1 MTAEDGEKV
10 KEKGESEGV
19 DEEIHYRT
27 DCLRAKAKRP
37 SYLYAKV
44 QESSAIDAHR
54 VPRCFPFCAE
64 NRAGASCRP
73 HVLWVFPAPT
83 QRIGRGPFT
92 SIVVYAT
99 KHISFQPQTQARMRA
114 VNVVDEPEARQ
125 HA

>member
-64 NRAGASCRP
+64 NRAGASCGVGISGSNTAHRP
-73 HVLWVFPAPT
+73 RTLHVNCRVCHEAHFFPTADAST
-83 QRIGRGPFT
+83 DAGGKCR
-92 SIVVYAT
+92 
-99 KHISFQPQTQARMRA
+99 
-114 VNVVDEPEARQ
+114 
-125 HA
+125 